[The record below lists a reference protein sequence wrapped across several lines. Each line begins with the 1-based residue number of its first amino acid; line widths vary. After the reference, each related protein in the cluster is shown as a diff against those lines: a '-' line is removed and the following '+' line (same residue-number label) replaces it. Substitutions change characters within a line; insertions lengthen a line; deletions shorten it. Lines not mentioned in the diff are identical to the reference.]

1 MCTHTWPS
9 EIQRGDLIRFT
20 TVEHW
25 QKAKGKRG
33 RKECRKKGEKRE
45 REKVRADSERDDRN
59 RKRKAEWVK
68 RWSEGTEGG
77 EKKEV
82 M

>member
-1 MCTHTWPS
+1 MQ
-9 EIQRGDLIRFT
+9 E
-20 TVEHW
+20 E
-25 QKAKGKRG
+25 G
-33 RKECRKKGEKRE
+33 RKERE

-68 RWSEGTEGG
+68 RWSKGTEGG